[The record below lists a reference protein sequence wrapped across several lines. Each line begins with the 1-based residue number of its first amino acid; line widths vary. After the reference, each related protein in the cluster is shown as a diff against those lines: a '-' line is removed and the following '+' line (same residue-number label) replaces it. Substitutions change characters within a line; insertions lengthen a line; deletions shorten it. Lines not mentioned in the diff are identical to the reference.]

1 MTQKPNIIYKTV
13 KLVDLATLQLL
24 MTSNMKQYLTDSSIF
39 VIEPATRGMKKKWLF
54 PALTHVL

>member
-39 VIEPATRGMKKKWLF
+39 VIEPATLGMKKKWLY